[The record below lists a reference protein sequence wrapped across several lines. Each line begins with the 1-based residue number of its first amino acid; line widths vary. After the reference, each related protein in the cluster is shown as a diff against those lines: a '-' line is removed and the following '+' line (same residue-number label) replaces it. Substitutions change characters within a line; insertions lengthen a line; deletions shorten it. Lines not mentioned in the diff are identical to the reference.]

1 MADLGYVRHVGG
13 CQDPGKE
20 VLDFTLCA
28 EANLDV
34 EKSALSVNCGVLEH
48 KVADG

>member
-1 MADLGYVRHVGG
+1 MADLRYVRYVGG
-13 CQDPGKE
+13 SQDPGKE

-34 EKSALSVNCGVLEH
+34 EKSPLSIDWGLLEH
-48 KVADG
+48 EVANG